1 MPNMA
6 NITVKAANGTTDV
19 VYNALTPS
27 AGDSVSAM
35 WRPNAASTIAGHR
48 PVVQMR
54 TQFNGPRTARR
65 VHISGKY
72 PVVVGGAIVATIPVE
87 YNMTLP
93 TGIEDSA
100 AAEAVHQF
108 NNLLVNI
115 LITDSI
121 KAGFAPT

>member
-1 MPNMA
+1 MSNMA

-65 VHISGKY
+65 VHFSGKF
-72 PVVVGGAIVATIPVE
+72 PVIADSVVVATIPVE
-87 YNMTLP
+87 YNITLP
-93 TGIEDSA
+93 MGIEDAA

-108 NNLLVNI
+108 NNLLVAT
-115 LITDSI
+115 LVTDSI